1 MQLLAESDYEPC
13 LSAASPYSVAYHAVR
28 LVALLGVDIS
38 SCRAVAAT
46 PALPQPTPP
55 RQLAL
60 AGKIKLLLSASEAD
74 YCPQIGQRL
83 LNTFSAAETN
93 SAFYSLA
100 ESGWIAGQK
109 RRRDS
114 VSNHRRYKLSSR
126 YLDQLEPPK
135 ALAVLRSA
143 VWLAGGAGQPKAHGT
158 VLVPAELDSSSVL
171 QALEFMCA
179 GHIQLLPR
187 AEPPRVTP
195 GAPFTASQ
203 TRNQGPSVRM
213 HLLEGMLHGCRGQV
227 RITPAQLAQLV
238 PLVRLQAR
246 RRRYES
252 GGGHNKA
259 DVRLPQPE
267 LPLPTERLASP
278 PRAPATLPWEVKT
291 TQIFK
296 ADARLPQPELPLATE
311 SRRYV
316 KLDEAQAAAAL
327 AACVTRSGQLAANVL
342 AAAHAHEDVGLASHV
357 LDREIAMNATPR
369 DQTRCECVES
379 LKMAVEALREHSLLV
394 RVCAGDERLYVA
406 HAWAQ
411 CWTAEA
417 FQLEPRTSLSAAD
430 EAVGH
435 VRDAAEAGF
444 EGKGELTP
452 FGKRPE
458 YELGSIFVAEVGH
471 SINGEVDSAH
481 MRAIQNAL
489 LGHIAMSPGI
499 SEASL
504 LELVSAF
511 SACHVREV
519 LTSLHVHGLLR
530 CTVLRKSRVRLV
542 NSERLIEERLFH
554 LKASATTGLSWLA
567 AIDVNP

>member
-1 MQLLAESDYEPC
+1 
-13 LSAASPYSVAYHAVR
+13 
-28 LVALLGVDIS
+28 
-38 SCRAVAAT
+38 
-46 PALPQPTPP
+46 
-55 RQLAL
+55 
-60 AGKIKLLLSASEAD
+60 
-74 YCPQIGQRL
+74 
-83 LNTFSAAETN
+83 
-93 SAFYSLA
+93 
-100 ESGWIAGQK
+100 
-109 RRRDS
+109 
-114 VSNHRRYKLSSR
+114 
-126 YLDQLEPPK
+126 
-135 ALAVLRSA
+135 
-143 VWLAGGAGQPKAHGT
+143 

-187 AEPPRVTP
+187 AEPPRVMP
-195 GAPFTASQ
+195 GAPVTASQ

-252 GGGHNKA
+252 GGGHN
-259 DVRLPQPE
+259 
-267 LPLPTERLASP
+267 
-278 PRAPATLPWEVKT
+278 
-291 TQIFK
+291 K